1 MTAQKSRSKVGAVI
15 GVASGNFLE
24 MYDFMVYAYY
34 ASYIARE
41 IFPSTSAYA
50 SLMMTL
56 GTFGAGYLMRP
67 LGAVVL
73 GAYIDKHGRRSGLI
87 LTLFLMAIGTLVIA
101 LTPAYRTIGVLAP
114 LIVVLGRLLQGFSAG
129 VELGGVSVYLS
140 EIATPG
146 HRGFY
151 CAWQSASQQVA
162 VVFASLLG
170 VALSSMVPASRMDR
184 WGWRIPFIIG
194 CLIVPLLF
202 WLRRSLAETE
212 AFLARKHHPSV
223 SEILASLGANWKI
236 VGTGMMLSVM
246 TTVSFYLITAYTPT
260 YGAEVLHLTSQDSL
274 LVTLCVGV
282 SNFFWLPTG
291 GAISD
296 KVGRRPML
304 ILCTCAAILS
314 AYPAMLWLVS
324 EPSMARLLVVE
335 LWFSVLFGT
344 YNGAMIPH
352 LAEIM
357 PPEIRTSGFSV
368 AFSLATAIFGGFTPA
383 ICTYLIHETGNRA
396 MPAIWL
402 SFAAVLGL
410 LVSLVGGWP
419 RSAMAELEPGAS
431 APQ

>member
-1 MTAQKSRSKVGAVI
+1 MNTQANNSKFGNVVR
-15 GVASGNFLE
+15 VSSGNFLE

-34 ASYIARE
+34 ASYIAHE
-41 IFPSTSAYA
+41 IFPSSSAYA

-73 GAYIDKHGRRSGLI
+73 GAYVDRHGRRTGLI

-101 LTPAYRTIGVLAP
+101 CTPAYRTIGIIAP
-114 LIVVLGRLLQGFSAG
+114 IVVLLGRLLQGFSAG
-129 VELGGVSVYLS
+129 VEVGGASIYLS
-140 EIATPG
+140 EMATPG

-162 VVFASLLG
+162 VIFAALLG
-170 VALSSMVPASRMDR
+170 VALSAVVPPDGMAA
-184 WGWRIPFIIG
+184 WGWRVPFFIG

-212 AFLARKHHPSV
+212 VFLAQKHRPGI
-223 SEILASLGANWKI
+223 SEILASLASNWKI
-236 VGTGMMLSVM
+236 VGIGVLLSTM
-246 TTVSFYLITAYTPT
+246 TTVCFYLITAYTPT
-260 YGAEVLHLTSQDSL
+260 YGIEVLHLTSRESL
-274 LVTLCVGV
+274 LVTFCVGM
-282 SNFFWLPTG
+282 SNFIWLPTG

-296 KVGRRPML
+296 KVGRRPLL
-304 ILCTCAAILS
+304 ILITVVAIVTS
-314 AYPAMLWLVS
+314 YPAMLWLVS
-324 EPSMARLLVVE
+324 DPSTARLLIVE
-335 LWFSVLFGT
+335 LWLSMFFGV

-357 PPEIRTSGFSV
+357 PPEIRTSGFSL

-396 MPAIWL
+396 MPALWL
-402 SFAAVLGL
+402 SFAALCGLVAALAGGQRRAVLT
-410 LVSLVGGWP
+410 
-419 RSAMAELEPGAS
+419 ELEAS
-431 APQ
+431 VSSQ

>member
-1 MTAQKSRSKVGAVI
+1 MSSQATNSKVGNVI
-15 GVASGNFLE
+15 RVSSGNFLE

-34 ASYIARE
+34 ASYIAHE
-41 IFPSTSAYA
+41 IFPSSNAYA

-73 GAYIDKHGRRSGLI
+73 GAYVDRRGRRSGLI

-101 LTPAYRTIGVLAP
+101 CTPAYRTIGIIAP
-114 LIVVLGRLLQGFSAG
+114 IVVLLGRLLQGFSAG
-129 VELGGVSVYLS
+129 VEVGGASVYLS

-162 VVFASLLG
+162 VVFAALLG
-170 VALSSMVPASRMDR
+170 VALSAVVPPEGMSQ
-184 WGWRIPFIIG
+184 WGWRVPFFIG

-212 AFLARKHHPSV
+212 AFLAQKHRPGI
-223 SEILASLGANWKI
+223 SEILASLASNWKI
-236 VGTGMMLSVM
+236 VGIGVLLSTM
-246 TTVSFYLITAYTPT
+246 TTVCFYLITAYTPT
-260 YGAEVLHLTSQDSL
+260 YGIEVLHLTSRQSL
-274 LVTLCVGV
+274 MVTFCVGL

-296 KVGRRPML
+296 RVGRRPLL
-304 ILCTCAAILS
+304 ILITVAAILT

-324 EPSMARLLVVE
+324 DPSTARLLIVE
-335 LWFSVLFGT
+335 LWLSMFFGV

-357 PPEIRTSGFSV
+357 PPEIRTSGFSL

-396 MPAIWL
+396 MPALWL
-402 SFAAVLGL
+402 SFAAACGL
-410 LVSLVGGWP
+410 AAALAGGWK
-419 RSAMAELEPGAS
+419 RAVLTELETSAS
-431 APQ
+431 PQ

>member
-1 MTAQKSRSKVGAVI
+1 MTPQRSNSKIGAVI

-41 IFPSTSAYA
+41 IFPSSSAYA
-50 SLMMTL
+50 SLMLTL

-73 GAYIDKHGRRSGLI
+73 GAYMDRHGRRSGLI

-101 LTPAYRTIGVLAP
+101 CTPGYRTIGVIAP
-114 LIVVLGRLLQGFSAG
+114 LVVVLGRLLQGFSAG

-162 VVFASLLG
+162 VIFAALLG
-170 VALSSMVPASRMDR
+170 VALSAAMPPASMAQ
-184 WGWRIPFIIG
+184 WGWRVPFVIG

-212 AFLARKHHPSV
+212 AFLARKRHPGI
-223 SEILASLGANWKI
+223 SEILATLTANWKI
-236 VGTGMMLSVM
+236 VGTGMMLSIM

-260 YGAEVLHLTSQDSL
+260 YAAEVLHFTNRQSL
-274 LVTLCVGV
+274 LVTLCVGL
-282 SNFFWLPTG
+282 SNFFWLPVG

-296 KVGRRPML
+296 RVGRRPML
-304 ILCTCAAILS
+304 ILTAAS
-314 AYPAMLWLVS
+314 AIVTSYPAVLWLVS
-324 EPSMARLLVVE
+324 NPSIARLLIVE
-335 LWFSVLFGT
+335 LWLSVHFGV

-396 MPAIWL
+396 VPALWL
-402 SFAAVLGL
+402 SFAAVCGFV
-410 LVSLVGGWP
+410 VSAIGAWQRAEL
-419 RSAMAELEPGAS
+419 RELEPGTS
-431 APQ
+431 PQ